1 VVSGSFA
8 IDMAPHE
15 RGPNL
20 THTFRPGA
28 WIGASAL
35 LKRRPR
41 HATVLTTRP
50 SSCLY
55 LSGRDFSALA
65 ARNPQAWRWLGVL
78 GILTL
83 VVAVCAV
90 DDFTIRQ
97 PDQRIVAI
105 LLRLAGVRQADNSLD
120 PQSELDLTQ
129 HPLAYLASF
138 SKASVAEYMDRLAAG
153 GLIAR
158 AYGKIRLVDTAGLRL
173 LLQAS

>member
-1 VVSGSFA
+1 VG
-8 IDMAPHE
+8 
-15 RGPNL
+15 
-20 THTFRPGA
+20 
-28 WIGASAL
+28 
-35 LKRRPR
+35 
-41 HATVLTTRP
+41 
-50 SSCLY
+50 
-55 LSGRDFSALA
+55 
-65 ARNPQAWRWLGVL
+65 
-78 GILTL
+78 
-83 VVAVCAV
+83 AV

-138 SKASVAEYMDRLAAG
+138 SRASIAEYMDRLAAG